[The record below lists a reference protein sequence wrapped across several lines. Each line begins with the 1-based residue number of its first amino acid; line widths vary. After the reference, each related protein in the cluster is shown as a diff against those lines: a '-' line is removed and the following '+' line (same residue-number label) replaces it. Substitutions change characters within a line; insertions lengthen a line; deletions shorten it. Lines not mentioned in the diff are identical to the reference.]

1 MKIDYEA
8 PETLF
13 SDLLYG
19 DIFVID
25 ACSPIYL
32 KTPGILNSNE
42 KIEYNAV
49 NLALGTIARF
59 DYDKPVWPVKGR
71 LIVSGGGTLI

>member
-1 MKIDYEA
+1 MKIDYEKS
-8 PETLF
+8 EILF
-13 SDLLYG
+13 SDLSYG

-25 ACSPIYL
+25 SDSPIYL
-32 KTPGILNSNE
+32 KTPGVLNSNE

-49 NLALGTIARF
+49 NLALGTIAHF